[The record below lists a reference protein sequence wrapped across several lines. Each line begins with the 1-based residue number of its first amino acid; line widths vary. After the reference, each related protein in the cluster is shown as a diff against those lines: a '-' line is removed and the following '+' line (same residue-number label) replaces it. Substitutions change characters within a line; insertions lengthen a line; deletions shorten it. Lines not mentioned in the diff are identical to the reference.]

1 MATPGLV
8 GDIGGTNARFA
19 LVEAADGRPAISEPK
34 AYPTKDYRSPEDA
47 IEAYLKDTGA
57 ARPAKVVLA
66 VAGPVTKGAMHFT
79 NLDWEVS
86 EARLTSVGGF
96 KAARLL
102 NDFAA
107 QALGAPRLDPANLQI
122 LGPDLGRPAEGTM
135 LILGPGTG
143 FGVAGLVREGRHE
156 TVLSTEGGH
165 VGFAPTDDLE
175 IEIWRHF
182 ARGRE
187 RISIE
192 RVLSGSG
199 LYELY
204 QALADIEGAPAMLA
218 DQKAVQAAA
227 ETGDPLAS
235 RTVDRFCRILGAT
248 AGDFA
253 LGYGARA
260 GVYVTGGVAEK
271 LADQLAKGAFRER
284 FEAKGRFEDYM
295 RAIPTWLVLDPYAA
309 LIGAASQLAA
319 LDAS

>member
-1 MATPGLV
+1 MAMLGLV
-8 GDIGGTNARFA
+8 GDLGGTNARFA
-19 LVEAADGRPAISEPK
+19 LVESDSGRPAPTRIK
-34 AYPTKDYRSPEDA
+34 TYPARDYASPEDA
-47 IEAYLKDTGA
+47 IEAYLDDAGA
-57 ARPAKVVLA
+57 ERPDKVVLA
-66 VAGPVTKGAMHFT
+66 VAGPVSNGAMHFT
-79 NLDWEVS
+79 NLNWKVS

-107 QALGAPRLDPANLQI
+107 QALGAPRLQADRLRV
-122 LGPDLGRPAEGTM
+122 LGPKIARPEDGTSV
-135 LILGPGTG
+135 ILGPGTG
-143 FGVAGLVREGRHE
+143 FGVAGLVRQGGRE
-156 TVLSTEGGH
+156 TVLATEGGH

-175 IEIWRHF
+175 IEIWRRF

-204 QALADIEGAPAMLA
+204 QALADIDGVEAALP

-227 ETGDPLAS
+227 EAGDDLAA
-235 RTVDRFCRILGAT
+235 RTVDRFCRILGAV

-260 GVYVTGGVAEK
+260 GIYVTGGVAEK
-271 LADQLAKGAFRER
+271 LGDQLVKGGFRER
-284 FEAKGRFEDYM
+284 FEAKGRFQDYM

-309 LIGAASQLAA
+309 LIGASSQLSA
-319 LDAS
+319 LDPS